1 MYSRFYGQWQGRAII
16 HQKRSRLRKNKIN
29 IFIIYNVQLRDGGN
43 NESPICEIFSK
54 KWKKRWLSV

>member
-1 MYSRFYGQWQGRAII
+1 VYSRFYGQWQGRAII

-43 NESPICEIFSK
+43 NERTICEIFPK
-54 KWKKRWLSV
+54 KWKKWWISV